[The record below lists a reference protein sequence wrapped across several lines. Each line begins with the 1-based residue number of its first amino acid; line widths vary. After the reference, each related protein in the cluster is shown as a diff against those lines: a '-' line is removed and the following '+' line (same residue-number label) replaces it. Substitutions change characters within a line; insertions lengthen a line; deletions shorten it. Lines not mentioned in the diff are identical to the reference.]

1 MLIAESF
8 LKPESICKCGNKNI
22 RSRKS
27 TFIQCIP
34 NRVKQICI
42 LQYITQMIKVCLY
55 WLTYRESGGEPL
67 EHGLKNFLCFMYL
80 PATTSILYLVHNTV
94 ETFRWKQYRYFSIT
108 LTILTPESKQLM
120 LSSIF
125 NFINPNNVCI
135 FIYFWD
141 LSIEQIIQRCT
152 STLTAWWLQVIIL
165 HCIFSFMRY

>member
-1 MLIAESF
+1 MS
-8 LKPESICKCGNKNI
+8 N
-22 RSRKS
+22 RK
-27 TFIQCIP
+27 
-34 NRVKQICI
+34 ICI
-42 LQYITQMIKVCLY
+42 LQYITQMIKSLPL
-55 WLTYRESGGEPL
+55 LTNLQGEWWAFRTRA
-67 EHGLKNFLCFMYL
+67 EKNFLCFMYL

-152 STLTAWWLQVIIL
+152 STYSMVTTGNNSALYIWTLWDIKSSYHKEKFLYY
-165 HCIFSFMRY
+165 RGTY